1 MSRRLEALRTLC
13 AALALYPAAAALLFA
28 VPSVLVPRPAAGSQA
43 AAVDLAGN
51 PVDPLK
57 VSPGKVVVLIFVR
70 TDCPISNRYAP
81 AIQKLSAE
89 YSGKAAFFLV
99 YPARAES
106 PEMIR
111 KHNEDF
117 GYTLTAL
124 RDVQHS

>member
-1 MSRRLEALRTLC
+1 MNRYLC
-13 AALALYPAAAALLFA
+13 ACRILRFAAMLLPAVFACPLCPQPTSSAQLL
-28 VPSVLVPRPAAGSQA
+28 
-43 AAVDLAGN
+43 AVDLAGKQ
-51 PVDPLK
+51 VDPLK
-57 VSPGKVVVLIFVR
+57 SSPGKVVILIFVR

-117 GYTLTAL
+117 GY
-124 RDVQHS
+124 